1 VKKKDFW
8 KELSDIAD
16 QVERFKNKA
25 KHIEYNMTLEK
36 EIANGLLKFNSRYNK
51 LKAITNFLAPDRRTR
66 YTTIK
71 RSNLIKQAK
80 EFGGAMTKKDKM
92 KIKRDIL
99 KQTLKKK

>member
-36 EIANGLLKFNSRYNK
+36 EIVNGLLKFNSRYSK
-51 LKAITNFLAPDRRTR
+51 LKAITNFLAPNRRAR
-66 YTTIK
+66 LLQLKEAILSSK
-71 RSNLIKQAK
+71 PKNLVVQ
-80 EFGGAMTKKDKM
+80 
-92 KIKRDIL
+92 
-99 KQTLKKK
+99 